1 MRDNKDGTS
10 SGTINDEATRKS
22 ENELLAKEYISSKYT
37 IIFTKHQIIS
47 HYPEEIYYIMT
58 MLRQ

>member
-22 ENELLAKEYISSKYT
+22 ENDLLAKEYISSKYT
-37 IIFTKHQIIS
+37 ITQRKFII
-47 HYPEEIYYIMT
+47 
-58 MLRQ
+58 L